1 MIISIDTEEKLL
13 SGFIPAGAF
22 IFYKSQRTFIRKV
35 TIGNM
40 SFEEIIERYDKK
52 DTLFYLDPP
61 YYGAEKYYQERF
73 LEENHIK
80 LAEML
85 KGIEGKFILSYN
97 DCEYIRELYSQF
109 NVEGVER
116 LNNLGTKYKNDD
128 RKYRELIIRN
138 Y

>member
-1 MIISIDTEEKLL
+1 
-13 SGFIPAGAF
+13 
-22 IFYKSQRTFIRKV
+22 
-35 TIGNM
+35 
-40 SFEEIIERYDKK
+40 
-52 DTLFYLDPP
+52 
-61 YYGAEKYYQERF
+61 
-73 LEENHIK
+73 
-80 LAEML
+80 ML